1 MPLQILGL
9 EYFSNGV
16 PIYPV
21 SKDQHREES
30 FVPPKLNWCG
40 VVTRNEE
47 ILAADHCDFQEELWN
62 GGKEVVV
69 PLTNWGNMPVL
80 IKKSSH
86 IGKVDAAEL
95 MQLS

>member
-1 MPLQILGL
+1 MTP
-9 EYFSNGV
+9 
-16 PIYPV
+16 
-21 SKDQHREES
+21 
-30 FVPPKLNWCG
+30 
-40 VVTRNEE
+40 NEE
-47 ILAADHCDFQEELWN
+47 VLAADHCDFQEELWN

-95 MQLS
+95 VAQDDPHWKVESQVNVRVC